1 MIYDILCASILFLG
15 LFTFPCHSTSYSLIS
30 RPSLIS
36 SLVPFLPL
44 TGTEKVV
51 VAVHLAYAFAQKNK
65 QMGVRKAT
73 GTKQHCVLL
82 CAPDDTA
89 LDSTL
94 CELVCRLCE
103 VWGGCVPVGVGECAS
118 VLACLWEL
126 LYFSCLHCAS
136 TLMQLS

>member
-1 MIYDILCASILFLG
+1 MIYDIMCASILFLG
-15 LFTFPCHSTSYSLIS
+15 LFTFPYHSTSYSLLS

-36 SLVPFLPL
+36 PLVPFLPL

-65 QMGVRKAT
+65 RMGVRKA
-73 GTKQHCVLL
+73 QHCVLL

-94 CELVCRLCE
+94 CELACRLCE
-103 VWGGCVPVGVGECAS
+103 VWGGCEPVGVSVGECAS
-118 VLACLWEL
+118 VLARLWEL